1 MHLNCAEV
9 VLNVFKI
16 HGCETIYSVYFFL
29 YQCIAT
35 FCPDDVQEFLMD
47 CFISLLHGIMMMY
60 ETLLVCVL
68 SKCGY
73 CV

>member
-1 MHLNCAEV
+1 MCSKYMAVKLFIQC
-9 VLNVFKI
+9 I
-16 HGCETIYSVYFFL
+16 FFL

-47 CFISLLHGIMMMY
+47 CFISLLHSIMMMY

-73 CV
+73 FV